1 MGALEGSS
9 IVRSI
14 RPNDQV
20 NFADRGVFH
29 GLVDGGWWPRSL
41 DLAAELPALLEEM
54 FAADFDVTDVS
65 FNLYAWQP
73 APSQLRVSGH
83 RVWLHG
89 DVTQDEA
96 SIQLIDSTGLKPV
109 LLVVIPPGTHPL
121 VAENAL
127 VLAGQDGDLH
137 RPDQILARAA
147 RQTAV
152 AHTTDQRP
160 QHAPASHPRR
170 PLVQT
175 WASQ

>member
-1 MGALEGSS
+1 
-9 IVRSI
+9 
-14 RPNDQV
+14 
-20 NFADRGVFH
+20 
-29 GLVDGGWWPRSL
+29 
-41 DLAAELPALLEEM
+41 
-54 FAADFDVTDVS
+54 
-65 FNLYAWQP
+65 
-73 APSQLRVSGH
+73 
-83 RVWLHG
+83 VWLHG

-109 LLVVIPPGTHPL
+109 LLVVIPPGTDPQ

-160 QHAPASHPRR
+160 QHSPASHPRR